1 MRSPG
6 HRFRTRTGHGRMAEP
21 AVHAAGSCL
30 LALIPWTVD
39 LRVASL
45 AALSS
50 AINFKAE
57 ASSAQAAMLSRS
69 AYTANFLDCI
79 FCHCGP
85 TTVRPP
91 ARLAFTPDWPYR
103 FVTNENRHHFR
114 IGGAFA
120 AGREAGSRRRVFLW
134 APPYFAE

>member
-6 HRFRTRTGHGRMAEP
+6 HRFSPRTMRGHGRTAEP
-21 AVHAAGSCL
+21 AVHAAGFCL

-69 AYTANFLDCI
+69 AYTI
-79 FCHCGP
+79 H
-85 TTVRPP
+85 
-91 ARLAFTPDWPYR
+91 
-103 FVTNENRHHFR
+103 
-114 IGGAFA
+114 
-120 AGREAGSRRRVFLW
+120 
-134 APPYFAE
+134 